1 MKPTEEYIREHFDAY
16 NRTMFGGTLPV
27 PPIHL
32 TNARTYMGQMTC
44 RKRIGLFGRKHFSD
58 FALRISKRFDYDE
71 QELQDTLIHEMI
83 HYYISYH
90 QLQDSSAHGQLFRQ
104 MMNDINGN
112 FGRHITI
119 THRTSREERLQVL
132 GSQPRPRVFAI
143 IEMNGKHYIKVVPR
157 IEKRIRTMHRR
168 LKSSTDIRSIA
179 WYYSTDPYFALFP
192 SSMGSRVQK
201 IDMDEVQMHLTNATP
216 LDIPIAAISRQIAKK

>member
-1 MKPTEEYIREHFDAY
+1 MKPTEEYIKEHFDAY

-44 RKRIGLFGRKHFSD
+44 RKRVGLFGRKHFSN

-83 HYYISYH
+83 HYYIGYH
-90 QLQDSSAHGQLFRQ
+90 QLQDSSAHGQLFRKL
-104 MMNDINGN
+104 MNDINGN

-119 THRTSREERLQVL
+119 SHRSTKEERMQVI
-132 GSQPRPRVFAI
+132 GDKPRPRVFAI
-143 IEMNGKHYIKVVPR
+143 FEMNGKHYIKVVPR
-157 IEKRIRTMHRR
+157 IKQRIMTMHKRM
-168 LKSSTDIRSIA
+168 LSSTGISNIA
-179 WYYSTDPYFALFP
+179 WYYSQDPYFALYP
-192 SSMGSRVQK
+192 SSMGRRVQK
-201 IDMDEVQMHLTNATP
+201 IDMEEMQSHLANATP
-216 LDIPIAAISRQIAKK
+216 LDIPIK